1 MSFDKFITNMQ
12 SMFNGFEYKD
22 ELLTEVHNIRLL
34 FQKFQ
39 ISILDQVK
47 NSLQVSYKLDQDKSA
62 MF

>member
-1 MSFDKFITNMQ
+1 
-12 SMFNGFEYKD
+12 MFNGLEYKD